1 MGHTGKAWLQPPY
14 SLHPDRLR
22 QPEPLT
28 NDAPVTQALRDR
40 LLDQVHED
48 QVFLGATVRLR
59 RPDRLVLSR
68 RRPVSHG
75 THAVLTLLTAGV
87 WGLIWLIM
95 AIARKEDVVAYEVD
109 AWGHVWLRE
118 GGTIG

>member
-14 SLHPDRLR
+14 SLRPERLR
-22 QPEPLT
+22 RSNPLT
-28 NDAPVTQALRDR
+28 EDAPVTQTLRGR
-40 LLDQVHED
+40 LLDQVLED
-48 QVFLGATVRLR
+48 QVFLGATIRHQTS
-59 RPDRLVLSR
+59 DRLVLSR

-75 THAVLTLLTAGV
+75 THAVLTVLTAGA

-95 AIARKEDVVAYEVD
+95 AVARKDDVVAYDVD

-118 GGTIG
+118 GGTVG